1 MSEKPINILSDL
13 EDECETARAI
23 SQILLLLC
31 CTADGNP
38 DITLP
43 DIKDTLWL
51 FGDAAEEHARNLKA
65 LTDNFSEIYTQKI

>member
-1 MSEKPINILSDL
+1 MSEKQITVLSGL

-43 DIKDTLWL
+43 EIKDVLWL
-51 FGDAAEEHARNLKA
+51 FVDAAEEHARNLKA
-65 LTDNFSEIYTQKI
+65 ITDNFSEINFTL